1 MQPCTL
7 RFWFF
12 RGSILLWLLASK
24 PTAAQIIPD
33 STLPLNSTVTPQGN
47 TRVIEGGTQQGDNL
61 FHSFQEFSFSVLTG
75 DTTGGTAFFNN
86 DLAVRNIINR
96 VTGGLPSNIDGTIQA
111 NGTANLFF
119 INPNGIIFGPNASLQ
134 IGGSFVTST
143 ANSLKFADGTEF
155 SATPSQSSP
164 LLTVSVPIG
173 LQFGSNP
180 GEIVNRSQASLNGAV
195 NSFDL
200 PAGLQVQSGQT
211 LALVGGNVSLE
222 GGNLTAAGG
231 SIEIGSV
238 AGTGVVNLSA
248 IATGYTLDY
257 TGVENFR
264 DIQISQGAMVDA
276 SGEGGGNIQ
285 LQGRNITFT
294 DASQVFSINL
304 GTGIGG
310 ILAINATESV
320 NLSGDGTSVFTYSV
334 STGTGGNLTIIT
346 RSLKLEGGA
355 VIATLTDGE
364 GRAGDMLVRA
374 SDSIELVGTT
384 SDGQSP
390 TGLGSQVC
398 LLSADCESVTGNGGN
413 LTLET
418 RQLLIRDGA
427 RVDASTF
434 GAGRG
439 GNILVKASD
448 SVDLIGASPD
458 GLITSGIFTQVAQ
471 NAIPDAGDA
480 GTLTIETRQL
490 TALGGGQV
498 STATFTGG
506 NGGSLTINASD
517 SIQLSGASPAAT
529 LSVLRSGIFV
539 SAEPGATGDVG
550 ALNVA
555 TGQLI
560 VENGA
565 EISANNSG
573 TGTGGTAS
581 LNTGQLII
589 RDGGWVGAGSRG
601 EGAGGALTVK
611 AAESVEIIGSGM
623 IGTEPVKSTLFTQ
636 AEAAGDAG
644 DLNITT
650 ESLIVRDG
658 AEVTVSGRSSGDAG
672 NLKVEASSI
681 RLDNQAN
688 ISADT
693 KAGQGN
699 INLGSAALILRRG
712 SSITTNATGSDI
724 TGGNIN
730 INADVLAALENSDI
744 SANSRDFRGGNVS
757 VTTQGIFGTQFR
769 EQLTP
774 ESDIT
779 ATGANSSL
787 NGTVE
792 INTPDVDPSQ
802 GLTELP
808 NEPVN
813 VEVAQ
818 GCQAAG
824 TQASV
829 AFFNTGRGGLAPN
842 PYEPLSSSNIW
853 EDVSLPTQEIANSA
867 GTARASGS
875 PATQPDKIVEAQG
888 WIVNGKGEVVLVAEM
903 PTTQSRS
910 RCSLR

>member
-1 MQPCTL
+1 
-7 RFWFF
+7 
-12 RGSILLWLLASK
+12 
-24 PTAAQIIPD
+24 
-33 STLPLNSTVTPQGN
+33 
-47 TRVIEGGTQQGDNL
+47 
-61 FHSFQEFSFSVLTG
+61 
-75 DTTGGTAFFNN
+75 
-86 DLAVRNIINR
+86 
-96 VTGGLPSNIDGTIQA
+96 
-111 NGTANLFF
+111 
-119 INPNGIIFGPNASLQ
+119 
-134 IGGSFVTST
+134 
-143 ANSLKFADGTEF
+143 
-155 SATPSQSSP
+155 
-164 LLTVSVPIG
+164 VSVPIG

-195 NSFDL
+195 NSL
-200 PAGLQVQSGQT
+200 
-211 LALVGGNVSLE
+211 
-222 GGNLTAAGG
+222 
-231 SIEIGSV
+231 
-238 AGTGVVNLSA
+238 
-248 IATGYTLDY
+248 
-257 TGVENFR
+257 
-264 DIQISQGAMVDA
+264 
-276 SGEGGGNIQ
+276 
-285 LQGRNITFT
+285 
-294 DASQVFSINL
+294 VFSINL

-792 INTPDVDPSQ
+792 INRPDVDPSQ
-802 GLTELP
+802 GLANFP
-808 NEPVN
+808 DEPVNN
-813 VEVAQ
+813 VEVAE
-818 GCQAAG
+818 GCQAG
-824 TQASV
+824 GQQASI
-829 AFFNTGRGGLAPN
+829 AFFNRGRAGLAPN
-842 PYEPLSSSNIW
+842 PYEPISSSDIW
-853 EDVSLPTQEIANSA
+853 EDVPRSTQRTEHS
-867 GTARASGS
+867 ARASAS
-875 PATQPDKIVEAQG
+875 PATLSDKIVEAQG
-888 WIVNGKGEVVLVAEM
+888 WIVNEKGEVTLVAQV
-903 PTTQSRS
+903 PASRSQSRC
-910 RCSLR
+910 RLR

>member
-1 MQPCTL
+1 
-7 RFWFF
+7 
-12 RGSILLWLLASK
+12 LWLLASK
-24 PTAAQIIPD
+24 PTGAQIIPD
-33 STLPLNSTVTPQGN
+33 NTLPVNSTITPQGN
-47 TRVIEGGTQQGDNL
+47 IRVIEGGTQQGDNL

-119 INPNGIIFGPNASLQ
+119 INPNGIIFGQNASLQ
-134 IGGSFVTST
+134 IGGSFVAST

-320 NLSGDGTSVFTYSV
+320 NLSGDGTSVFTDTV

-439 GNILVKASD
+439 GDVLVKASD

-506 NGGSLTINASD
+506 NGGTLTIDASD

-529 LSVLRSGIFV
+529 LTVGRSGIFV

-601 EGAGGALTVK
+601 EGAGGTLTVK

-650 ESLIVRDG
+650 GSLIVRDG

-699 INLGSAALILRRG
+699 INLGSAALILRR
-712 SSITTNATGSDI
+712 SSRITTNATGSDI

-757 VTTQGIFGTQFR
+757 VTAQGIFGTQFR

-774 ESDIT
+774 QSDIT
-779 ATGANSSL
+779 ATGANSEL

-808 NEPVN
+808 NQPVN

-842 PYEPLSSSNIW
+842 PYEPISSSNIW
-853 EDVSLPTQEIANSA
+853 EDVSLPTQEVANSA
-867 GTARASGS
+867 GTARASAS
-875 PATQPDKIVEAQG
+875 PALQPDKIVEAKG

>member
-1 MQPCTL
+1 
-7 RFWFF
+7 
-12 RGSILLWLLASK
+12 LWLLASK
-24 PTAAQIIPD
+24 PTGAQIIPD
-33 STLPLNSTVTPQGN
+33 NTLPVNSTITPQGN
-47 TRVIEGGTQQGDNL
+47 IRVIEGGTQQGDNL

-180 GEIVNRSQASLNGAV
+180 GEIVNRSQATLNGAV
-195 NSFDL
+195 NSFDV

-248 IATGYTLDY
+248 IATGYALGY

-320 NLSGDGTSVFTYSV
+320 NLSGDGTSVFTYTV

-434 GAGRG
+434 GVGRG
-439 GNILVKASD
+439 GNILVRASD
-448 SVDLIGASPD
+448 SVELIGASPD

-480 GTLTIETRQL
+480 GNLTIETRQL

-506 NGGSLTINASD
+506 NGGTLTIDASD

-529 LSVLRSGIFV
+529 LTVRRSGIFV

-573 TGTGGTAS
+573 TGNGGTAT

-601 EGAGGALTVK
+601 EGPGGTLTIN
-611 AAESVEIIGSGM
+611 AAESVEVMGSGRVGSES
-623 IGTEPVKSTLFTQ
+623 IKSALFTQ
-636 AEAAGDAG
+636 AESAGDAG

-658 AEVTVSGRSSGDAG
+658 AQVTVSGREAGDAG
-672 NLKVEASSI
+672 NLTVEASSI
-681 RLDNQAN
+681 RLDNQATL
-688 ISADT
+688 SADT

-699 INLGSAALILRRG
+699 INLNSLDLVLRHGSD
-712 SSITTNATGSDI
+712 ITTNAEGNSVS
-724 TGGNIN
+724 GGNIN
-730 INADVLAALENSDI
+730 IDTDVLVALENSDI
-744 SANSRDFRGGNVS
+744 SANSLDFRGGNV
-757 VTTQGIFGTQFR
+757 TITAQGIFGTQFR
-769 EQLTP
+769 AQLTS

-779 ATGANSSL
+779 ATGANSEL
-787 NGTVE
+787 NGIVT
-792 INTPDVDPSQ
+792 INRPDVDPSQ
-802 GLTELP
+802 GLANFP
-808 NEPVN
+808 DEPVNN
-813 VEVAQ
+813 VEVAE
-818 GCQAAG
+818 GCQAG
-824 TQASV
+824 GNQASI
-829 AFFNTGRGGLAPN
+829 AFFNRGRGGIALN
-842 PYEPLSSSNIW
+842 PYELISRSNIW
-853 EDVSLPTQEIANSA
+853 EDVPRSTQRTENS
-867 GTARASGS
+867 ARASAS
-875 PATQPDKIVEAQG
+875 PATLSDKIVEAQG
-888 WIVNGKGEVVLVAEM
+888 WIVNEKGEVTLVAQV
-903 PTTQSRS
+903 PASRSQSRC
-910 RCSLR
+910 RLR